1 MVPAQLQSNQEVTPI
16 EDVVLLVVAGESKDG
31 KLPFYHPGQFQWKE
45 PTILLPGVKGDQ
57 PLLLREPKTEIVM
70 PKITR
75 TLADFQS
82 FAAKH
87 SVSLV
92 RITIQELMDE
102 LAKRG
107 RLLAGD
113 SVGADVVWAPL
124 ESSVMTGFRRELI
137 ALMTLSLFFFGN
149 TELAFMFIFCICKYS
164 PVTIRKTMKLI
175 WENKYKS

>member
-16 EDVVLLVVAGESKDG
+16 VDVVLLVVAGARKDG
-31 KLPFYHPGQFQWKE
+31 QLPFYHPGQFQWKA
-45 PTILLPGVKGDQ
+45 PTILRPGVKGDQ
-57 PLLLREPKTEIVM
+57 LLLLRVPKTEIVM
-70 PKITR
+70 PEITH

-107 RLLAGD
+107 GLLAGD
-113 SVGADVVWAPL
+113 SVGANVVGLHSKA
-124 ESSVMTGFRRELI
+124 R
-137 ALMTLSLFFFGN
+137 
-149 TELAFMFIFCICKYS
+149 
-164 PVTIRKTMKLI
+164 
-175 WENKYKS
+175 

>member
-1 MVPAQLQSNQEVTPI
+1 MEGA
-16 EDVVLLVVAGESKDG
+16 DVLR
-31 KLPFYHPGQFQWKE
+31 
-45 PTILLPGVKGDQ
+45 PGVKGDQ
-57 PLLLREPKTEIVM
+57 PLLLRKPTTEIVM
-70 PKITR
+70 PEITR

-82 FAAKH
+82 LASKH

-113 SVGADVVWAPL
+113 SVGADVVMAPL

-137 ALMTLSLFFFGN
+137 ALMTLSLYFFGN
-149 TELAFMFIFCICKYS
+149 TEFCIHVHILHLQIFNRDDS
-164 PVTIRKTMKLI
+164 QNNEVDL
-175 WENKYKS
+175 ENQGQIINSFALSLLFTFHQCPKFKS

>member
-1 MVPAQLQSNQEVTPI
+1 
-16 EDVVLLVVAGESKDG
+16 
-31 KLPFYHPGQFQWKE
+31 
-45 PTILLPGVKGDQ
+45 
-57 PLLLREPKTEIVM
+57 M
-70 PKITR
+70 PEITR
-75 TLADFQS
+75 TLADFQT
-82 FAAKH
+82 FAAEH

-92 RITIQELMDE
+92 HIIIQELMDE

-149 TELAFMFIFCICKYS
+149 T
-164 PVTIRKTMKLI
+164 
-175 WENKYKS
+175 

>member
-1 MVPAQLQSNQEVTPI
+1 M
-16 EDVVLLVVAGESKDG
+16 VLLVVAGESQDT

-45 PTILLPGVKGDQ
+45 ATILRPGVKGDQ

-75 TLADFQS
+75 TLADFQT
-82 FAAKH
+82 FAAEH

-113 SVGADVVWAPL
+113 SVGADVVWATL

-137 ALMTLSLFFFGN
+137 ALMSLSLFFFEN

-164 PVTIRKTMKLI
+164 PVAIRKTMKLI